1 MSRVGRDERVRLHE
15 AASALAGIRAATTLL
30 NSPGAIGEDRRA
42 AMTAMV
48 QSELERLE
56 RMVRRQQDAARPG
69 ISEPRA
75 DEMQAGEM
83 RAEVIDLDSVVA
95 TMVLAHEAKGTDV
108 VWRPSRSLGR
118 MLALGDS
125 DQLTEALNVL
135 LDNAAAHGSGSV
147 RIEVRAADQA
157 STSVEIAVTDDGPGV
172 APELRRRIFAWGVSR
187 PGSTGQGIG
196 LHAARDLMER
206 QGGYLEL
213 VEAKEQTTFVIGIP
227 MLGCIDG
234 WADGC
239 ADGGAD
245 GGAGDGADQHDAPTR
260 GGRRGVAA

>member
-1 MSRVGRDERVRLHE
+1 MSRVGRDERARLHE
-15 AASALAGIRAATTLL
+15 AASTLAGIRAATTLL
-30 NSPGAIGEDRRA
+30 SSSGAIGEERRA

-56 RMVRRQQDAARPG
+56 RMVRRQQDVATPVVP
-69 ISEPRA
+69 EPRS
-75 DEMQAGEM
+75 DELRASDM

-95 TMVLAHEAKGTDV
+95 TMVLAHEARGTEV
-108 VWRPSRSLGR
+108 VWRPSR

-147 RIEVRAADQA
+147 RIEVRAAEPA

-213 VEAKEQTTFVIGIP
+213 LEASERTTFVLGIP
-227 MLGCIDG
+227 MLGC
-234 WADGC
+234 
-239 ADGGAD
+239 AD
-245 GGAGDGADQHDAPTR
+245 GGAGDGADRHDTPTQ
-260 GGRRGVAA
+260 GGRHGVAA

>member
-1 MSRVGRDERVRLHE
+1 MSRVGRDERARLHE

-30 NSPGAIGEDRRA
+30 SSQRAIGDDRRA

-69 ISEPRA
+69 IPEQRTDEMTA
-75 DEMQAGEM
+75 DEMG

-108 VWRPSRSLGR
+108 MWRPSR

-147 RIEVRAADQA
+147 RIEVRAAEPA

-172 APELRRRIFAWGVSR
+172 PPELRRRIFAWGVSR

-213 VEAKEQTTFVIGIP
+213 VEASERTTFVLGIP
-227 MLGCIDG
+227 MLGC
-234 WADGC
+234 
-239 ADGGAD
+239 AD
-245 GGAGDGADQHDAPTR
+245 GGAGDGADDGADQHDTPTR

>member
-1 MSRVGRDERVRLHE
+1 M
-15 AASALAGIRAATTLL
+15 LAGVRAATTLL
-30 NSPGAIGEDRRA
+30 NSPGEIDEERRA
-42 AMTAMV
+42 SMAAMV

-56 RMVRRQQDAARPG
+56 RMVRRQQQEATEPVIA
-69 ISEPRA
+69 EPRA
-75 DEMQAGEM
+75 GEQ
-83 RAEVIDLDSVVA
+83 RAEVIDLDAVVSA
-95 TMVLAHEAKGTDV
+95 MVLAHEAKGTTV
-108 VWRPSRSLGR
+108 AWHPSR

-135 LDNAAAHGSGSV
+135 LDNAAAHGSGPV
-147 RIEVRAADQA
+147 RIDVRAAGPA
-157 STSVEIAVTDDGPGV
+157 TTSVEIAVTDHGPGV

-213 VEAKEQTTFVIGIP
+213 AETGERTTFVLGIP

-234 WADGC
+234 
-239 ADGGAD
+239 
-245 GGAGDGADQHDAPTR
+245 AGEHDSSTR
-260 GGRRGVAA
+260 GGRSGVAA

>member
-1 MSRVGRDERVRLHE
+1 MSRVGRDERARLHE

-30 NSPGAIGEDRRA
+30 SSPRAIGDDRRA

-56 RMVRRQQDAARPG
+56 RMVQRQQDAARPG
-69 ISEPRA
+69 IPEPRTDEFLA
-75 DEMQAGEM
+75 DEMG
-83 RAEVIDLDSVVA
+83 AEVIDLDSVVA

-108 VWRPSRSLGR
+108 VWRPSR

-147 RIEVRAADQA
+147 RIDVRAAEPA

-172 APELRRRIFAWGVSR
+172 PPELRRRIFAWGVSR

-206 QGGYLEL
+206 HGGYLEL
-213 VEAKEQTTFVIGIP
+213 VEACERTTFVLGIP
-227 MLGCIDG
+227 MLGC
-234 WADGC
+234 
-239 ADGGAD
+239 ADGGT
-245 GGAGDGADQHDAPTR
+245 GDGADQHDTPTR

>member
-1 MSRVGRDERVRLHE
+1 MSRVGRDERARLHE

-30 NSPGAIGEDRRA
+30 NSPGAIGDDRRA

-48 QSELERLE
+48 QSELERLA

-69 ISEPRA
+69 IPEPRSDEMRA
-75 DEMQAGEM
+75 DEMSAGEM

-95 TMVLAHEAKGTDV
+95 TMVLAHEAKGADV
-108 VWRPSRSLGR
+108 VWRPSR

-147 RIEVRAADQA
+147 RIEVRAAEPA

-213 VEAKEQTTFVIGIP
+213 VEASERTTFVLGIP
-227 MLGCIDG
+227 MLGC
-234 WADGC
+234 
-239 ADGGAD
+239 ADGGAGD
-245 GGAGDGADQHDAPTR
+245 GAGDGADQHDTPTR

>member
-1 MSRVGRDERVRLHE
+1 MSRVGPDERARLHE
-15 AASALAGIRAATTLL
+15 AASVLAGIRAATTLL
-30 NSPGAIGEDRRA
+30 NSRGEIGEERRA
-42 AMTAMV
+42 AMAEMV

-56 RMVRRQQDAARPG
+56 RMVRHEQDAARLEIP
-69 ISEPRA
+69 ELHT
-75 DEMQAGEM
+75 GEM
-83 RAEVIDLDSVVA
+83 RAEVIDLDSVVS

-108 VWRPSRSLGR
+108 VWRPSR
-118 MLALGDS
+118 MLALGDP
-125 DQLTEALNVL
+125 DELTEALNVI

-147 RIEVRAADQA
+147 RIEVRAAEPA

-213 VEAKEQTTFVIGIP
+213 VEAGEHTTFVLGIP
-227 MLGCIDG
+227 MLGC
-234 WADGC
+234 
-239 ADGGAD
+239 AD
-245 GGAGDGADQHDAPTR
+245 GGAGDGADQHDTPTR

>member
-1 MSRVGRDERVRLHE
+1 MSRVGRDERARLHE

-30 NSPGAIGEDRRA
+30 NSPGAIGDDRRA

-56 RMVRRQQDAARPG
+56 RMVRRQQDAARQGVP
-69 ISEPRA
+69 EPRA
-75 DEMQAGEM
+75 GDM

-108 VWRPSRSLGR
+108 VWCPSR

-135 LDNAAAHGSGSV
+135 LDNAAAHGSGSI
-147 RIEVRAADQA
+147 RIEVRAAETA

-196 LHAARDLMER
+196 LHAARELMER

-213 VEAKEQTTFVIGIP
+213 VEASERTTFVLGIP
-227 MLGCIDG
+227 MLGC
-234 WADGC
+234 
-239 ADGGAD
+239 
-245 GGAGDGADQHDAPTR
+245 AGEGADQHDTPTR

>member
-1 MSRVGRDERVRLHE
+1 MSRVGRDERARLHE

-30 NSPGAIGEDRRA
+30 SSPRAIGDDRRA

-56 RMVRRQQDAARPG
+56 RMVQRQQDAAGPG
-69 ISEPRA
+69 IPEPRTDEFLA
-75 DEMQAGEM
+75 DEMG
-83 RAEVIDLDSVVA
+83 AEVIDLDSVVA

-108 VWRPSRSLGR
+108 VWRPSR

-135 LDNAAAHGSGSV
+135 LDNAAAHGSGLV
-147 RIEVRAADQA
+147 RIEVRAAEPA

-213 VEAKEQTTFVIGIP
+213 VEASERTTFVLGIP
-227 MLGCIDG
+227 MLGC
-234 WADGC
+234 
-239 ADGGAD
+239 ADGGT
-245 GGAGDGADQHDAPTR
+245 GDGADQHDTPTR

>member
-1 MSRVGRDERVRLHE
+1 MSRVGRDERARLHE

-30 NSPGAIGEDRRA
+30 SSQRAIGDDRRA

-56 RMVRRQQDAARPG
+56 RMVRRQQDAARPE
-69 ISEPRA
+69 IPEPRA
-75 DEMQAGEM
+75 DEMTADEM
-83 RAEVIDLDSVVA
+83 GRAEVIDLDSVVA

-108 VWRPSRSLGR
+108 MWRPSR

-147 RIEVRAADQA
+147 RIEVRADEPA

-172 APELRRRIFAWGVSR
+172 PPELRRRIFAWGVSR

-213 VEAKEQTTFVIGIP
+213 VEASERTTFVLGIP
-227 MLGCIDG
+227 MLGC
-234 WADGC
+234 
-239 ADGGAD
+239 AD
-245 GGAGDGADQHDAPTR
+245 GGAGDGADDGADQHDTPTR

>member
-1 MSRVGRDERVRLHE
+1 MSRVGRDERARLHE

-30 NSPGAIGEDRRA
+30 SSPSAIGDDRRA

-69 ISEPRA
+69 IPEPRA
-75 DEMQAGEM
+75 DEMTADEM
-83 RAEVIDLDSVVA
+83 RADEIRAEVIDLDSVVA

-108 VWRPSRSLGR
+108 MWRPSR

-147 RIEVRAADQA
+147 RIEVRAAEPA

-172 APELRRRIFAWGVSR
+172 PPELRRRIFAWGVSR

-213 VEAKEQTTFVIGIP
+213 VEASERTTFVLGIP
-227 MLGCIDG
+227 MLGC
-234 WADGC
+234 
-239 ADGGAD
+239 AD
-245 GGAGDGADQHDAPTR
+245 GGAGDGADEHDTPTR

>member
-1 MSRVGRDERVRLHE
+1 MSRVGRDERARLHE

-30 NSPGAIGEDRRA
+30 SSPGAIGDDRRA

-69 ISEPRA
+69 IPEPRD
-75 DEMQAGEM
+75 DEMQVGEM

-108 VWRPSRSLGR
+108 VWRPSR

-135 LDNAAAHGSGSV
+135 LDNAADHGSGSV

-213 VEAKEQTTFVIGIP
+213 VEAGEQTTFVLGIP
-227 MLGCIDG
+227 MLGC
-234 WADGC
+234 
-239 ADGGAD
+239 AD
-245 GGAGDGADQHDAPTR
+245 GGAGDGADQHDTPTR

>member
-1 MSRVGRDERVRLHE
+1 MSRVGRDERARLHE

-30 NSPGAIGEDRRA
+30 NSPGAIGDDRRA

-56 RMVRRQQDAARPG
+56 RMVRRQQDAARAEEPG
-69 ISEPRA
+69 T
-75 DEMQAGEM
+75 DETPAGEM
-83 RAEVIDLDSVVA
+83 RAEVIDLDAVVA

-108 VWRPSRSLGR
+108 VWRPSR

-147 RIEVRAADQA
+147 RIEVRAAEPT

-213 VEAKEQTTFVIGIP
+213 VEASERTTFVLGIP
-227 MLGCIDG
+227 MLGC
-234 WADGC
+234 
-239 ADGGAD
+239 ADGGAS
-245 GGAGDGADQHDAPTR
+245 DGADQHDTPTR

>member
-1 MSRVGRDERVRLHE
+1 MSRVGRDERARLHE

-30 NSPGAIGEDRRA
+30 NSPGAIGDDRRA

-56 RMVRRQQDAARPG
+56 RMVRRQQDAARAE
-69 ISEPRA
+69 EPEA
-75 DEMQAGEM
+75 DETRAGEM
-83 RAEVIDLDSVVA
+83 RAEVIDLDAVVA

-108 VWRPSRSLGR
+108 VWRPSR

-135 LDNAAAHGSGSV
+135 LDNAAAHGGGSV
-147 RIEVRAADQA
+147 RIEVRAAEPT

-213 VEAKEQTTFVIGIP
+213 VEASERTTFVLGIP
-227 MLGCIDG
+227 MLGC
-234 WADGC
+234 ADGR
-239 ADGGAD
+239 
-245 GGAGDGADQHDAPTR
+245 AGDGADQHDTPTR

>member
-1 MSRVGRDERVRLHE
+1 MSRVGRDERARLHE

-30 NSPGAIGEDRRA
+30 NSPGAIGDDRRA

-56 RMVRRQQDAARPG
+56 RMVRRQQDAAREG
-69 ISEPRA
+69 IPEPQA
-75 DEMQAGEM
+75 DEM

-108 VWRPSRSLGR
+108 VWRPSR

-147 RIEVRAADQA
+147 RIEVRAAEPA

-213 VEAKEQTTFVIGIP
+213 VEASERTTFVLGIP
-227 MLGCIDG
+227 MLGC
-234 WADGC
+234 ADGR
-239 ADGGAD
+239 AGD
-245 GGAGDGADQHDAPTR
+245 GAGDGADQHDIPTR